1 MADRRDILE
10 SKLQEF
16 LRQQGIDLRPWQ
28 RDFLVQY
35 LYNRDRQAD
44 HMCTQDEASET
55 RAVGDRVRPERYLND
70 KEAEALVVDEY
81 DLCKKIRDEF
91 TMDLAKEFAKYDK
104 VPMIRYEEDKKP
116 DGSVVV
122 RYIFAPFDK

>member
-1 MADRRDILE
+1 MTDRRDILE
-10 SKLQEF
+10 SKLKEF
-16 LRQQGIDLRPWQ
+16 LRQQSIDLRPWQ
-28 RDFLVQY
+28 REFLVQY
-35 LYNRDRQAD
+35 LYNCDHQAD
-44 HMCTQDEASET
+44 HMCTQDETSET
-55 RAVGDRVRPERYLND
+55 REMGDPVRPKRYLND